1 MTVAADEGAGNP
13 PSDQDAEAAR
23 RLLEACAEE
32 AETDIGNGRRM
43 RRRCGDLAAE
53 HYGAASHI
61 AIAVANIGWHVF
73 DGMRWK
79 EDEDDARIRRLA
91 HEAAI
96 AIRDEI
102 VVLGAYPKERERIEA
117 GDIAKAALERMSE
130 PDGGWSAE
138 QKAER
143 AALTAAAAEAARLR
157 RAVAD
162 RKKSRARHAKS
173 TAGSSKLSNMTTEM
187 RPYVLRTVQELNTLR
202 YSVNC
207 RSGTI
212 DFIQEEDEESDPD
225 DPRFR
230 WRAVLRPHRQDDM
243 ITKLAPVDWSEEGI
257 TQAPE
262 FRRFLHKV
270 QPDPEIRAFLKR
282 FFGYCLTG
290 LTIEQSMMFFHGA
303 GRNGKSTFMD
313 LICHV
318 LDDYAVTLSIDS
330 FSGEQKR
337 GGGEA
342 TPDLARL
349 PGARLVSASE
359 PEAGVKLK
367 DALIKLLT
375 GGEKIPV
382 RRLHK
387 DFFEVDPQFKI
398 VLSGNHKPRI
408 DDDSDGIW
416 RRVLLVPW
424 DVQIPKDQVDRML
437 PAKLRRE
444 ADAVFAWMVEGAIE
458 YLNEGLSIPEAVRAA
473 SQEYREESD
482 PIGTFIRVACVVTGE
497 TDASEKPLDLFMA
510 YERFADAEGV
520 FKFNRATFEK
530 RFAKATGRSWED
542 GAGGM
547 RQFQKAKSHGATVY
561 RGIRIRAE
569 WMRQGGEG

>member
-1 MTVAADEGAGNP
+1 
-13 PSDQDAEAAR
+13 
-23 RLLEACAEE
+23 
-32 AETDIGNGRRM
+32 M

-143 AALTAAAAEAARLR
+143 AAPTPAAGEAARLR

-375 GGEKIPV
+375 GGAKRPVARLPRGLFGGRSAVQDRAVGQPQAAHRRRQRRHLAARAPGALGRADPEGPGRPHAAGEAAPRGGCGVRLDGRGRHRIPERGPFDPRDGGRRKPGISRGERPDRYLHP
-382 RRLHK
+382 RRLRG
-387 DFFEVDPQFKI
+387 DR
-398 VLSGNHKPRI
+398 G
-408 DDDSDGIW
+408 DGCVGKAA
-416 RRVLLVPW
+416 RPVHGLRT
-424 DVQIPKDQVDRML
+424 
-437 PAKLRRE
+437 LRRRRGRLQVQPGDLRE
-444 ADAVFAWMVEGAIE
+444 A
-458 YLNEGLSIPEAVRAA
+458 L
-473 SQEYREESD
+473 
-482 PIGTFIRVACVVTGE
+482 
-497 TDASEKPLDLFMA
+497 
-510 YERFADAEGV
+510 
-520 FKFNRATFEK
+520 
-530 RFAKATGRSWED
+530 
-542 GAGGM
+542 
-547 RQFQKAKSHGATVY
+547 
-561 RGIRIRAE
+561 
-569 WMRQGGEG
+569 RQGDRA

>member
-130 PDGGWSAE
+130 PDGGWIAE

-530 RFAKATGRSWED
+530 RFAKATGRRWED

>member
-1 MTVAADEGAGNP
+1 MTAGTEDHAGGAPADRE
-13 PSDQDAEAAR
+13 AEAAR

-359 PEAGVKLK
+359 PESGVKLK

-497 TDASEKPLDLFMA
+497 TDASEKPLDLFVA

>member
-1 MTVAADEGAGNP
+1 MTAGTEDHAGGAPADREAA
-13 PSDQDAEAAR
+13 AAR

-143 AALTAAAAEAARLR
+143 AALTAEAAEAARLR

-212 DFIQEEDEESDPD
+212 DFMQEEDEESDPD

-243 ITKLAPVDWSEEGI
+243 ITKLAPVEWSEDSA

-359 PEAGVKLK
+359 PESGVKLK

-444 ADAVFAWMVEGAIE
+444 ADAVFAWMVDGAIE

>member
-1 MTVAADEGAGNP
+1 VTAGTEDHAGGAPADRE
-13 PSDQDAEAAR
+13 AEAAR

-359 PEAGVKLK
+359 PESGVKLK

-497 TDASEKPLDLFMA
+497 TDASEKPLDLFVA